1 MNHGPMNKIL
11 LSLLLIGTFCQAQ
24 DKPVIDGMLPD
35 SGGSGIPTVRT
46 LAPTKGEAVAAML
59 AIPPKFADGILE
71 VTGQN
76 GSPNPAQWIIQAW
89 NTEDPGTVHKL
100 TVVDDQFV
108 SDVLSVNIY
117 EAERKEINVPMA
129 GVQLDSGGA
138 YRIAQA
144 YASANGKT
152 LGHVNYSLVVHAK
165 STPPVWTLECLD
177 AKGSR
182 IGKLEILATSG
193 TVRASPGLPV
203 TPP

>member
-1 MNHGPMNKIL
+1 MKKIL
-11 LSLLLIGTFCQAQ
+11 LSLLLIGASCQAQ
-24 DKPVIDGMLPD
+24 DKPVIDGLLPA

-71 VTGQN
+71 VTGQE
-76 GSPNPAQWIIQAW
+76 GAPNPKQWILQAW

-100 TVVDDQFV
+100 TVVDDQFI
-108 SDVLSVNIY
+108 SDVLSVNIF

-138 YRIAQA
+138 YRIAQK
-144 YASANGKT
+144 YASANGKP

-165 STPPVWTLECLD
+165 HTPPVWTLDCFD
-177 AKGSR
+177 AKGAR
-182 IGKLEILATSG
+182 LGKLEILATSG
-193 TVRASPGLPV
+193 AVSASPGFTV